1 MPIKSRMVNRFHYV
15 PMSLSFFLV
24 GANAD
29 GVLGQPSFAAG
40 SNTASQ
46 SIIEQATAV
55 TGMNGDLFVADF
67 VADR

>member
-1 MPIKSRMVNRFHYV
+1 MPIKSRMVYGLNCV
-15 PMSLSFFLV
+15 PEPNFFLV
-24 GANAD
+24 TGAHAD

-46 SIIEQATAV
+46 SIITQANAV